1 METTYFVLDSSVSE
15 FYPYNKPSNFTVWL
29 GRPENFRGAWRIGLS
44 EFIIDGAPASA
55 GDIFVTCSVA
65 VQSFTLKNYQ
75 RNLRRIALRSGNSS
89 HTFSPVQYYILDNVR
104 EFDKIN
110 ITLVDADTLREVNL
124 SKAKV
129 TCILH
134 VTR

>member
-1 METTYFVLDSSVSE
+1 METTYFVLDSSASE
-15 FYPYNKPSNFTVWL
+15 FYPHNKPSNFTVWL

-44 EFIIDGAPASA
+44 EFIIDGAPPSA

-75 RNLRRIALRSGNSS
+75 RNLRRISLRSGNSS
-89 HTFSPVQYYILDNVR
+89 YTFSPVQYYILDNAR
-104 EFDKIN
+104 EFDKIT
-110 ITLVDADTLREVNL
+110 ISIVDARTLKEVKL
-124 SKAKV
+124 GGAKV